1 MAVAL
6 VAAVVPVQS
15 LALALLRTMGV
26 AKKKRKEKEKKKEK
40 ENGVLW
46 KQKRNLIF
54 GLTSKLIEIVH
65 VI

>member
-26 AKKKRKEKEKKKEK
+26 AKKKEKKKK
-40 ENGVLW
+40 
-46 KQKRNLIF
+46 KRKKKKMGFYGNRR
-54 GLTSKLIEIVH
+54 EI
-65 VI
+65 

>member
-26 AKKKRKEKEKKKEK
+26 AKKKKKKRKRKKERKRKWGSMETEEK
-40 ENGVLW
+40 FNFWLD
-46 KQKRNLIF
+46 L
-54 GLTSKLIEIVH
+54 
-65 VI
+65 